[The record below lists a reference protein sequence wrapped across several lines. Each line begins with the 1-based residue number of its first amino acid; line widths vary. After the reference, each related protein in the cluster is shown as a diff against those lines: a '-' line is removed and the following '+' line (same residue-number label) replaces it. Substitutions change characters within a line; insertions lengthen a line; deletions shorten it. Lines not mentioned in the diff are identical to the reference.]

1 MWTDRVEIR
10 YTAEFKRNLRRL
22 AKKYPNIR
30 ADLGALLNSLQ
41 SGETPGDQVPHV
53 HHYTVYKVRVPNRD
67 AQRGKSG
74 GYRVIYYLQTAEQV
88 ILITLYSKTEQ
99 GDIAPELIR
108 QIIEVSDVST

>member
-10 YTAEFKRNLRRL
+10 YTAEFKRNLIRL

-53 HHYTVYKVRVPNRD
+53 HYTVYKVRVPNRD